1 MGPGFESLRVDQAC
15 FYRLFF
21 IPKIKTGR
29 VHGDEMENFLENAR
43 EKILLLD
50 ILDKSKDKLTEE
62 TLSTFVLNLELMNYF
77 DFRSHLGFLQES
89 NLVHSYGDVRITEE
103 GRRTL
108 EVLREEV
115 DEKLLKDV
123 EERLEEY
130 LKVVKEPLK
139 IEYLGDFAR
148 IWGSEFQITI
158 EGQLEKEKFMNSYEK
173 IYNYIKKEMKGE

>member
-1 MGPGFESLRVDQAC
+1 
-15 FYRLFF
+15 
-21 IPKIKTGR
+21 
-29 VHGDEMENFLENAR
+29 MENFLENAR

-50 ILDKSKDKLTEE
+50 ILDKSKEKLTEE

-89 NLVHSYGDVRITEE
+89 NLVDSYDNVSITEE
-103 GRRTL
+103 GRATL

-123 EERLEEY
+123 EERLKEY

-139 IEYLGDFAR
+139 TEYLADFVR
-148 IWGSEFQITI
+148 IWGNASPITI
-158 EGQLEKEKFMNSYEK
+158 EGQLEREKFMNSYEK
-173 IYNYIKKEMKGE
+173 IYNFIKKEMKDE